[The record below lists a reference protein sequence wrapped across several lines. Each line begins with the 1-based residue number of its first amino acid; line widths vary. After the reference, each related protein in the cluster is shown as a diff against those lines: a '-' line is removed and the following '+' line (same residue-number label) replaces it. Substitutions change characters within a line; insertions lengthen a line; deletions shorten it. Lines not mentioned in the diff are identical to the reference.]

1 MLALYCVID
10 GRRRNRRTFLERLG
24 APVERIARE
33 GIGCGIKRAFSVKDF
48 HVVFAEAKG
57 PTGKLARGPPSVNEP
72 SKIIMV
78 CEDLKS
84 ITLDKGSK
92 VFSGPNDS

>member
-33 GIGCGIKRAFSVKDF
+33 SIGCGIKRAFGVKDL
-48 HVVFAEAKG
+48 HVVFA
-57 PTGKLARGPPSVNEP
+57 
-72 SKIIMV
+72 
-78 CEDLKS
+78 
-84 ITLDKGSK
+84 
-92 VFSGPNDS
+92 

>member
-1 MLALYCVID
+1 VLALYCVID

-33 GIGCGIKRAFSVKDF
+33 SIGCGIKRAFGVKDF

-57 PTGKLARGPPSVNEP
+57 PTSKFTRGPPSVNEP

-78 CEDLKS
+78 CKDLKS